1 MIAKNVLII
10 KMGMCFIE
18 TNNVVNVLWIVKTFS
33 QNLLAIKKIKLGVIN
48 KWKKLSEIQRNVQCI
63 NCINK
68 TFDRCKN
75 NDMYLIRNH
84 CCNYIPKNWE
94 DKE

>member
-1 MIAKNVLII
+1 M
-10 KMGMCFIE
+10 
-18 TNNVVNVLWIVKTFS
+18 
-33 QNLLAIKKIKLGVIN
+33 
-48 KWKKLSEIQRNVQCI
+48 KKLSKIQKNVQCI

-84 CCNYIPKNWE
+84 CNNYIE
-94 DKE
+94 DRIRQLYINV

>member
-1 MIAKNVLII
+1 M
-10 KMGMCFIE
+10 
-18 TNNVVNVLWIVKTFS
+18 
-33 QNLLAIKKIKLGVIN
+33 
-48 KWKKLSEIQRNVQCI
+48 KKLSEIQRNVQCI

-84 CCNYIPKNWE
+84 CCNYIPKSWE

>member
-1 MIAKNVLII
+1 M
-10 KMGMCFIE
+10 
-18 TNNVVNVLWIVKTFS
+18 
-33 QNLLAIKKIKLGVIN
+33 
-48 KWKKLSEIQRNVQCI
+48 KKLSEIQKNVQCI

-84 CCNYIPKNWE
+84 CNNYIPKSWRVKNNE
-94 DKE
+94 NNR

>member
-1 MIAKNVLII
+1 M
-10 KMGMCFIE
+10 
-18 TNNVVNVLWIVKTFS
+18 
-33 QNLLAIKKIKLGVIN
+33 
-48 KWKKLSEIQRNVQCI
+48 KKLSEIQKNVQCR

-84 CCNYIPKNWE
+84 CNNYIPNDE
-94 DKE
+94 FKELIGYRDIKRIHVDVCNHTYIYLNNY